1 MGPKN
6 SKSKKSKKTKEK
18 EQEQNQTIEEQLQ
31 MESESAYKK
40 VKVLVLGTGESGKTT
55 FLKQLRILHKQ
66 GFEEQDLLQYKVTIK
81 QNAIIHTKAL
91 LNACSMNDWDLLNEN
106 KEMAQKFLRYE
117 TKHTSLTTE
126 VGEEIRSLWTDQ
138 ALQTAYENRHLF
150 QLPDSTD
157 YFLDNIKRIA
167 EEDYIPTERD
177 MLNCRIPTTGV
188 NEISFKFGEIPWSV
202 IDVGGQRSERRKWI
216 HQFEDVTLIIY
227 VVAASEFNQKLYEDE
242 SINRII
248 ESLTLFRKTAN
259 NEFFKEKNCVIFLN
273 KIDLFREKIK
283 KYDLSETFP
292 DYKGGND
299 VDEAKKFLKKKFLS
313 EGQNGKRNIFVHETC
328 ATDTKNIEMVFDA
341 VNTSILEESLKIG
354 GYI

>member
-6 SKSKKSKKTKEK
+6 TKTKKSKKDEEE
-18 EQEQNQTIEEQLQ
+18 EQEQNQTIEEQLK
-31 MESESAYKK
+31 MESNTSYKE

-55 FLKQLRILHKQ
+55 FLKQLRILHKE
-66 GFEEQDLLQYKVTIK
+66 GFVEQDHEQYKITIK

-91 LNACSMNDWDLLNEN
+91 ISACTTYGWNLSEEN
-106 KEMAQKFLRYE
+106 MKVAKKFLNYG
-117 TKHTSLTTE
+117 TNAKDLTTE
-126 VGEEIRSLWTDQ
+126 VANEISALWGDE
-138 ALQTAYENRHLF
+138 ALQRAYHNRHLF

-157 YFLDNIKRIA
+157 YFLENIVRISK
-167 EEDYIPTERD
+167 EDYIPSERD

-188 NEISFKFGEIPWSV
+188 NELTFKFGEIPWTV

-216 HQFEDVTLIIY
+216 HQFEDATLIIF

-242 SINRII
+242 SINRMA
-248 ESLTLFRKTAN
+248 ESLTLFQKTAN
-259 NEFFKEKNCVIFLN
+259 NEYFKKKNCVIFLN
-273 KIDLFREKIK
+273 KIDLFEEKIK

-292 DYKGGND
+292 EYKGGKD
-299 VDEAKKFLKKKFLS
+299 VEEAKKFLKKKFIS
-313 EGQNGKRNIFVHETC
+313 IGQNGERNIFVHETC
-328 ATDTKNIEMVFDA
+328 ATDTKNIENVFDA